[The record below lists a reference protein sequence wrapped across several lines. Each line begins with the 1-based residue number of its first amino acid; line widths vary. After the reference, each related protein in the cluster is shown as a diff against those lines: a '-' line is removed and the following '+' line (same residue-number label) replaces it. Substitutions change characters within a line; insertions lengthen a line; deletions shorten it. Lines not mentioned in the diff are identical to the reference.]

1 MYGRATRRPPGSF
14 RFSVAGA
21 AASVGIAAAG
31 TVAAAVVAGSLTAAA
46 GMAAAAMT
54 AAAVGGDTANR
65 IAAAGI
71 AAGIG
76 NKIREI
82 NSIGSEITAGI
93 AAGVTGMRVVAGH

>member
-1 MYGRATRRPPGSF
+1 
-14 RFSVAGA
+14 
-21 AASVGIAAAG
+21 
-31 TVAAAVVAGSLTAAA
+31 
-46 GMAAAAMT
+46 MAAAAMT

-82 NSIGSEITAGI
+82 NPVGGEISAGI
-93 AAGVTGMRVVAGH
+93 AAGIAGMTVVAGH